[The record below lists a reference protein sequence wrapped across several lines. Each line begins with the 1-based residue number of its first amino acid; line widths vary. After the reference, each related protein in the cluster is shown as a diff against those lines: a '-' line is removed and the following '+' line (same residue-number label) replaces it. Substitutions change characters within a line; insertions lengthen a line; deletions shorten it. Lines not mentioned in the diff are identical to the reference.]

1 MSSSAGRRNDMKKRE
16 QHSRT
21 YYEEKILQTTD
32 FDTINRLLDEAAQQ
46 PEKIITR
53 DDFVKLYWLANDI
66 LRGENE

>member
-1 MSSSAGRRNDMKKRE
+1 MKKTE

-21 YYEEKILQTTD
+21 YYEEKIRQTTD
-32 FDTINRLLDEAAQQ
+32 FDTINRLLNEAAKQ